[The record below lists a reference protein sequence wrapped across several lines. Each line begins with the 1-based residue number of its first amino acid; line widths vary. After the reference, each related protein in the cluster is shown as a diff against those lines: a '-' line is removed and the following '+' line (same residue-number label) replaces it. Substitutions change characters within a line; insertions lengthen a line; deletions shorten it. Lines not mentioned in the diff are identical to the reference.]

1 MSRGDKSSD
10 RPTSEPTG
18 EPTPTPINGT
28 QHGNRPLRVFRARG
42 VSVAVFENQAVIEG
56 RQVMFLK
63 AELRRV
69 YRDGDEFKTTH
80 ALSVHDVPVARLLLE
95 QAFAFML
102 EANQDRAESAEPS
115 G

>member
-1 MSRGDKSSD
+1 MSRKEKVSD
-10 RPTSEPTG
+10 RPTS

-42 VSVAVFENQAVIEG
+42 VSVAVFENLAVIEG
-56 RQVMFLK
+56 RQVTFLK

-102 EANQDRAESAEPS
+102 EANQERAESASESS